1 MPRPPRTL
9 PPDLSRAVRRC
20 AGAARVYSS
29 EPVSDLTF
37 PFYLGQYKVLSQL
50 GAGGFAT
57 VYRAV
62 VEGEMGFQRE
72 VALKVLH
79 AHITRSNPE
88 VVAMLADEARL
99 LARMQHPNIVYVQ
112 WFGQLDHP
120 VNGRVFAMMMEYVPG
135 RTLRQLQRKAWE
147 DKSPVP
153 LSVMMDIHLDVL
165 RALRFAHTRVGSDG
179 QPLHLVHRDLKP
191 DNVMITAEG
200 AVKLL
205 DFGIAKASERLVD
218 KTESNMVR
226 GTVHYMSPEQVRG
239 EDLDFRSDLFALG
252 AMLFEALTGKRLIQ
266 GRTLISAMHQ
276 VAIFELEP
284 AMEQV
289 EPLLPEVVPVLRRML
304 APDREDRY
312 ESTEDAL
319 QALQEVRDAVGT
331 DEQATRWLSRK
342 VAAIEADP
350 QVSTSA
356 ETDPGP
362 GGPAAPKRGPV
373 LPPTT
378 PLHPSVGPGDDV
390 AATRMMERPPE
401 APRRSPLIP
410 LLIAAVVALVGLGVW
425 AAWPDE
431 PETPSVAA
439 VEPPGNPPEAGV
451 VEDTLTKLEPP
462 TVAPEPTPAPV
473 KVAPRREPT
482 PAPRPEPTPA
492 PRPEPTPE
500 VAAGPPGTL
509 RIGADAPFA
518 LSVASERY
526 TQLAAQRGIELPAG
540 THTVRLECLR
550 DCPDGGVTS
559 LAVQVE
565 VRSGKT
571 TKRRLSF
578 RTSE

>member
-1 MPRPPRTL
+1 MVP
-9 PPDLSRAVRRC
+9 
-20 AGAARVYSS
+20 RVYSG
-29 EPVSDLTF
+29 ELVSDLTF

-147 DKSPVP
+147 DEAQVP
-153 LSVMMDIHLDVL
+153 LSVMLDIHLDVL
-165 RALRFAHTRVGSDG
+165 RALRFAHTRVGTDG
-179 QPLHLVHRDLKP
+179 KPLHLVHRDLKP

-252 AMLFEALTGKRLIQ
+252 AMLFEAMTGKRLIQ

-276 VAIFELEP
+276 VAIFELDP

-319 QALQEVRDAVGT
+319 QALQVVRDAVGT
-331 DEQATRWLSRK
+331 DEQAARWLSRE
-342 VAAIEADP
+342 VAALEGDP
-350 QVSTSA
+350 PKVSTLA

-362 GGPAAPKRGPV
+362 AGPAAPKRPPV

-378 PLHPSVGPGDDV
+378 PLHPSVAPGGEV
-390 AATRMMERPPE
+390 AATRKMERPPE
-401 APRRSPLIP
+401 APRRSALGP
-410 LLIAAVVALVGLGVW
+410 LLLVAAVALVGLGVW
-425 AAWPDE
+425 ILWPDE
-431 PETPSVAA
+431 PDEPAMDAPVADEL
-439 VEPPGNPPEAGV
+439 EPPASPPEVDAP
-451 VEDTLTKLEPP
+451 EDTLTKLEPP
-462 TVAPEPTPAPV
+462 TLAPEPTPAPAQV
-473 KVAPRREPT
+473 
-482 PAPRPEPTPA
+482 APRPEPTPA
-492 PRPEPTPE
+492 PRPEPTPP

-550 DCPDGGVTS
+550 DCPDGGATS